1 MERPGD
7 APEAGEEGGR
17 PGRLAETIRGRR
29 DEIVRVWEAAVRRL
43 PGAADLDH
51 PTLVDHIPEIVDR
64 IAAGIETD
72 RPQPLGRSAQD
83 HAYARLAEGFD
94 LEEVVAE
101 LRVLRVCIHEVLAD
115 ASLGA
120 IPVRELRVVNAA
132 IDDALAESVSQYASL
147 RERTLRG
154 LDRVATAALESAGL
168 DDLLQR
174 LLQVLQE
181 TTPSIATSSIYLRDG
196 DVLRLRARVGDA
208 PEPAEVRIGDGFVGA
223 VAARCEAMSQAQ
235 PMRCAVPICD
245 GGDVVGVAQ
254 IGAAQAEQFSQQD
267 ERIFAAMVAR
277 AGAAIVQH
285 VLRDQAR
292 EAAAQLAERESELRA
307 LADNIP
313 QLAWMAD
320 ATGARSWFNR
330 RWYEYTG
337 STPDDVRGWGWQR
350 YHHPAHVERVT
361 ERWLRAVEAAEPWE
375 DTFPLRG
382 ADGRYRWFL
391 SRAVP
396 IRDARGRAR
405 RWFGTSTDV
414 TARRFLDEATG
425 ILNRS
430 LDVAEIL
437 EALARLVVPELADWC
452 VVQLVERG
460 QLQDIAIVHRDPAK
474 LALAR
479 EFARRSP
486 PRADTPAWQVM
497 ESQRPMYV
505 NAITEE
511 QVVAE
516 AADPEHAAV
525 LRELGI
531 AAWLG
536 APLLARGKALGVI
549 HLVATESQRHY
560 GEADLD
566 LVGELGRRAGGAVE
580 NARLYRDVQ
589 EAVRVRDDLLAIVSH
604 DLRNPLGTIHLGAS
618 MLREGLAPGSPARK
632 QADAIHR
639 AAERMARL
647 ISDLLDMASINSGR
661 FAIHPAPHDAV
672 QLFSE
677 MVELHEPLARERDI
691 TLVHDCRIASA
702 TLHVDRERIAQ
713 VFGNLVGN
721 ALKFCKAGDTI
732 TLRAEPVA
740 RGVRFVVADTGPG
753 IAAEDLAH
761 IFEPYWGRDKRTGT
775 GLGLFITKGIVEAHG
790 GRIDVTSTPG
800 QGATFTITLPTTTT

>member
-7 APEAGEEGGR
+7 APEAGDEGER

-101 LRVLRVCIHEVLAD
+101 LHVLRACIHEVLAD

-120 IPVRELRVVNAA
+120 IPVRELRIVNGA
-132 IDDALAESVSQYASL
+132 IDDALADSVSQYASL
-147 RERTLRG
+147 RERAVRG
-154 LDRVATAALESAGL
+154 LDRVATAALESASL

-174 LLQVLQE
+174 LLRILQE
-181 TTPSIATSSIYLRDG
+181 TTPTIDTASIYLRDG
-196 DVLRLRARVGDA
+196 DVLHLRARVGDV
-208 PEPAEVRIGDGFVGA
+208 PEPAEVPIGDGFVGA
-223 VAARCEAMSQAQ
+223 VAARREPMTAQ
-235 PMRCAVPICD
+235 PMRFGVPILNA
-245 GGDVVGVAQ
+245 GDVVGVAQ
-254 IGAAQAEQFSQQD
+254 IGSAHAEQFSQED

-277 AGAAIVQH
+277 AGAAIVEH

-307 LADNIP
+307 LTDNIP

-320 ATGARSWFNR
+320 ATGARYWFNR

-337 STPDDVRGWGWQR
+337 STLDEARGWGWQR
-350 YHHPAHVERVT
+350 FHHPAHVERVM
-361 ERWLRAVEAAEPWE
+361 ERWRRAVDAAEPWE
-375 DTFPLRG
+375 DTFPLRS

-396 IRDARGRAR
+396 IRDQYGHAR

-460 QLQDIAIVHRDPAK
+460 QLRDIAIVHRDPAK
-474 LALAR
+474 LAVAR

-486 PRADTPAWQVM
+486 PRADGPAWQVM
-497 ESQRPMYV
+497 ESQRPMHV
-505 NAITEE
+505 NAITEA

-531 AAWLG
+531 GAWLG

-549 HLVATESQRHY
+549 HLIATESQRRY

-566 LVGELGRRAGGAVE
+566 LVAELGRRAGGAVE

-589 EAVRVRDDLLAIVSH
+589 EAVRLRDDLLAIVSH

-661 FAIHPAPHDAV
+661 LAIQPAPHDAV

-691 TLVHDCRIASA
+691 TLVHDCRITSA
-702 TLHVDRERIAQ
+702 TLYVDRERIAQ

-790 GRIDVTSTPG
+790 GRIDVTSAPG